1 MSYKGRYT
9 PSNPQKYLGDPSNI
23 IYRSS
28 WELKFM
34 KYCDSNDNILQWGS
48 EELHIPYISP
58 ADGKRHRYFPDFFI
72 KVKNKQ
78 GNVKKYLVEVKPYK
92 QTIEP
97 PTQKRHTKNYINE
110 VVTYA
115 VNKAKWK
122 TAEEFCNDHMWEFII
137 LTENE
142 LKI

>member
-1 MSYKGRYT
+1 MAYSGRFTPTNHRKYKGDV
-9 PSNPQKYLGDPSNI
+9 KNI

-34 KYCDSNDNILQWGS
+34 KYCDVNTNVLEWGS
-48 EELHIPYISP
+48 EEIFIPYISP
-58 ADGKRHRYFPDFFI
+58 VDGKHHKYFPDFYI
-72 KVKNKQ
+72 QVRDKTGKI
-78 GNVKKYLVEVKPYK
+78 KKYLVEVKPQY

-97 PTQKRHTKNYINE
+97 KFKNKITKQYIKE
-110 VVTYA
+110 VMTYS

-122 TAEEFCNDHMWEFII
+122 SAEEFCKDHLWEFMI